1 MKLLLAGATGLVGRL
16 LIKRLDAMPEAT
28 GIDLVTRRSIA
39 GLSAKTTQHVGSVA
53 AWPAIVSAA
62 RPDVAISTLGTTLR
76 DAGSEAAF
84 FAIDHD
90 AVVAFARAAAG
101 AGARHFMMVSS
112 VGAHPGSRSLYLA
125 TKGKAEA
132 SVQAVGFDRVDIFR
146 PGLLRGQRAGRLRPA
161 ERIGIALAP
170 LTDVLTPYVLDHY
183 RSTAAADVA
192 AAMAVLAGK
201 DEPGVFIHENRSIW
215 DVIAL

>member
-1 MKLLLAGATGLVGRL
+1 MKLLLAGATGLVGQL
-16 LIKRLDAMPEAT
+16 VIKRLEEMAEVT
-28 GIDLVTRRSIA
+28 SIDLVTRRKID
-39 GLSAKTTQHVGSVA
+39 GLSAKTIQHVGSA
-53 AWPAIVSAA
+53 DGWPTIVGAM

-76 DAGSEAAF
+76 DAGSETAF

-112 VGAHPGSRSLYLA
+112 VGAHPGSRSFYLA

-132 SVQAVGFDRVDIFR
+132 SVQAVGFDRLDIFR
-146 PGLLRGQRAGRLRPA
+146 PGLLRGQRAGRLRLA
-161 ERIGIALAP
+161 ERIGMVVAP
-170 LTDVLTPYVLDHY
+170 ITDLLTPFVLDHY

-192 AAMAVLAGK
+192 AAIAALAGNA
-201 DEPGVFIHENRSIW
+201 EPGVVIHENRSIW
-215 DVIAL
+215 DVIG